1 MENFSITILIII
13 LTAITS
19 IMAFNNPAMKGTAL
33 FYPFAMRERNE
44 WFRFITSGFI
54 HADFL
59 HLGVNMFVLYSF
71 GTTLEK
77 FYLPEIF
84 GASANLMYVAI
95 YILGM
100 ILSDVPSYFKH
111 RHDATYRGL
120 GASGAVAAVLFAC
133 ILIGPFNGGIGFFFI
148 PTLSV
153 PPIVFGV
160 LYIVYSYY
168 MGRRGGDNINH
179 DAHLYG
185 ALFGFIFPGIFK
197 PELFTLLIDQIQL
210 KL

>member
-160 LYIVYSYY
+160 LYIVCL
-168 MGRRGGDNINH
+168 
-179 DAHLYG
+179 LYTSPSPRDRTRSRMPSS
-185 ALFGFIFPGIFK
+185 A
-197 PELFTLLIDQIQL
+197 
-210 KL
+210 

>member
-1 MENFSITILIII
+1 MENFSITLLIII

-19 IMAFNNPAMKGTAL
+19 FMAFNNPLIKGTAL
-33 FYPFAMRERNE
+33 FYPFAIRERGE
-44 WFRFITSGFI
+44 WYRFVTSGFI

-71 GTTLEK
+71 GEALEK
-77 FYLPEIF
+77 YYLPAIF
-84 GASANLMYVAI
+84 GEYAKLMYVAI

-133 ILIGPFNGGIGFFFI
+133 ILIGPFNGEIRLLLIPIGI
-148 PTLSV
+148 
-153 PPIVFGV
+153 PPIVFGI
-160 LYIVYSYY
+160 LYMLYSYY
-168 MGRRGGDNINH
+168 MGRRGGDNVNH

-197 PELFTLLIDQIQL
+197 PELFTLLIDQIQM